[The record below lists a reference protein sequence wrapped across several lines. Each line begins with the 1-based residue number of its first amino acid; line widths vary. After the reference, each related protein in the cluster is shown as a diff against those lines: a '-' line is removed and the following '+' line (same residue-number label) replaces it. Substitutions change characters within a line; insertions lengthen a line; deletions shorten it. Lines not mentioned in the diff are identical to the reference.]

1 MMDSIAQLWS
11 QVPGWGLAAVALVVV
26 WGGARMLRT
35 RKPDVPRPTLM
46 PPMAPDDP
54 AGLDSSHVGG
64 PLFDSPAADP
74 YAHQAGPITKGGA
87 S

>member
-1 MMDSIAQLWS
+1 MMESIAQLWS
-11 QVPGWGLAAVALVVV
+11 QVPGWGLAAVALIVV
-26 WGGARMLRT
+26 WGGTRMLRT
-35 RKPDVPRPTLM
+35 RKPAAPRPTLM

-64 PLFDSPAADP
+64 PLFDSTGDP
-74 YAHQAGPITKGGA
+74 YSQHAGPITKGGA

>member
-1 MMDSIAQLWS
+1 MMESVAQLWS

-35 RKPDVPRPTLM
+35 RKTAAPRRTLM

-64 PLFDSPAADP
+64 PLFDSTGDP
-74 YAHQAGPITKGGA
+74 YSHHASPITKGGA